1 MKVGDID
8 SKTGLQVIGITLQA
22 PNGVYVLQKPAGK

>member
-8 SKTGLQVIGITLQA
+8 PKTGLQVIGVTQQS
-22 PNGVYVLQKPAGK
+22 PNGVYVLQKPHGK